1 MKDGRAT
8 CHAQR
13 EGRACRQRRWGAWE
27 LAVGVARGLRLSVRS
42 RAFARGGTRS
52 SRLARARATT
62 LLQSY
67 ARVTNVPR
75 RSPLSRRIAPVMPLR
90 RAGACLALFALIA
103 LALAPAPCD
112 AQTTKQARSPA
123 LSSTPFPSR
132 RNLPRSLASTR
143 TATHRPASSLSH
155 IVHRVAQA
163 TRRSAAAAA
172 DRPVVDDASR
182 KYFSTQRPHPP
193 KCRKDGSPCLA
204 VEGYDDG
211 KPCTGPYGTCV
222 DGTCEEGGDM
232 SRIPVKASI
241 SCTRNSFDRL
251 LLLARRFP
259 TTRAPRTRLVDEH
272 SPSPP
277 SRSKPRRGVPV
288 RRRPHGSLQVRL
300 GVAHH
305 GPVRQQGSAVQ
316 VRRRGDVRD
325 QLSSG
330 RHRLRRRPPRRSVQG
345 CQAVLREQVHGCVSK
360 SRRPHLLA

>member
-13 EGRACRQRRWGAWE
+13 EGRACRQRRWVASE
-27 LAVGVARGLRLSVRS
+27 RAVGVARGLRLSVRS
-42 RAFARGGTRS
+42 RAFSRGGTRS
-52 SRLARARATT
+52 SLLARARATT

-103 LALAPAPCD
+103 LALAPSPCD

-123 LSSTPFPSR
+123 LSSTPPRPR
-132 RNLPRSLASTR
+132 RNLPKRLASTR

-163 TRRSAAAAA
+163 TRRSAGAAA

-182 KYFSTQRPHPP
+182 KYVSTQRPHPP
-193 KCRKDGSPCLA
+193 KCHKDGSPCLA

-222 DGTCEEGGDM
+222 DGACEEGGDM
-232 SRIPVKASI
+232 SRILVKASI
-241 SCTRNSFDRL
+241 SCSSSIVSHYPPDI
-251 LLLARRFP
+251 
-259 TTRAPRTRLVDEH
+259 
-272 SPSPP
+272 SPP
-277 SRSKPRRGVPV
+277 PARCGLGSSTNTHRPLPHAVNRDEGCPCGDDLTDPYKCGLTSPILDPCVNKDQPCKCDGKGTCAINYLPDGTICDDLPLADPCKGAKQCYANKCTGACRSRGASIF
-288 RRRPHGSLQVRL
+288 
-300 GVAHH
+300 
-305 GPVRQQGSAVQ
+305 
-316 VRRRGDVRD
+316 
-325 QLSSG
+325 
-330 RHRLRRRPPRRSVQG
+330 
-345 CQAVLREQVHGCVSK
+345 
-360 SRRPHLLA
+360 